1 MPTRPFTW
9 LGMIVAVGWVIAQ
22 LRRLE
27 TVEVRGR
34 SMAPALLP
42 GDRLIVRRANG
53 APNVGEVVVAGDP
66 RHQRRELVKR
76 VAAVRDAHVTL
87 RGDNPSASTDSRD
100 FGVLPVAGVR
110 WRAVARYWPL
120 RRMGLIPPAP
130 IESLAAVPAPA
141 PVEEGGEDACTVPG
155 ALVAGDT
162 AP

>member
-9 LGMIVAVGWVIAQ
+9 LGMIVAAGWVIAQ

-27 TVEVRGR
+27 AVEVRGS

-42 GDRLIVRRANG
+42 GDRLIVRRASG

-66 RHQRRELVKR
+66 RDRRRELVKR

-87 RGDNPSASTDSRD
+87 RGDNPSGSTDSRD

-110 WRAVARYWPL
+110 WRVIARYWPPA
-120 RRMGLIPPAP
+120 RIGLIPPAP
-130 IESLAAVPAPA
+130 IESLAAVPAPP

-155 ALVAGDT
+155 ALIAGE
-162 AP
+162 A